1 MWRDLFFRA
10 RQYFH
15 PQHQVLCEVA
25 RFCLP
30 VLGRGEGRTI
40 ADLSLVLA
48 KTKEEMARSY
58 LAVLEIVENG
68 ISRNRA
74 KTLFELVETQL
85 HLYRDDDQKQ
95 SCLTGTIGQVNTK

>member
-1 MWRDLFFRA
+1 M
-10 RQYFH
+10 
-15 PQHQVLCEVA
+15 LCEVA

-40 ADLSLVLA
+40 DDLSLVLA

-58 LAVLEIVENG
+58 LAVLDIVENG

-74 KTLFELVETQL
+74 KTLFELIETQL
-85 HLYRDDDQKQ
+85 HLNGDDNSKQ
-95 SCLTGTIGQVNTK
+95 SPLLGTISQVCTK